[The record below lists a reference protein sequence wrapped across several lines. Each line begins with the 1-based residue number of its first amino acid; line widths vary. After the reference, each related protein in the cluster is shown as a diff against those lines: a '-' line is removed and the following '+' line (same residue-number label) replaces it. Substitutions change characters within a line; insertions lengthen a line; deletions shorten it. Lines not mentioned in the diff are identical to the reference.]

1 MKKPVKPSQQLSQRQ
16 VQRQDLRLFSVLA
29 VPEADF
35 LGQAAELEADPL
47 FSKLFQPDARGR
59 APLRRRRFAGASY
72 AFSLACGDEALAAAA
87 GPGATAGEW
96 LSERPAMLALARRA
110 GAAAF
115 ESCFLSGLPFS
126 PAAAAKLCG
135 LAEAEVVAL
144 KSFVDAFI
152 LSHERVA
159 PAALPGLFLRC
170 AARIAAE
177 RGRLL
182 IEYTHPSYLK
192 GAYVIDGEAFSR
204 LLKSGALT
212 PEEVARARTL
222 AARAQRIGW
231 RKAGFH
237 RALSALVER
246 QKSFLLGEGP
256 LKPFTQ
262 RELAAAVELNPGTV
276 SRLLSGKTLM
286 TPAGEELKLQDF
298 FKRKNA
304 YIIDKMK
311 EVLGAG
317 RKKLTD
323 REVAEALKAVHG
335 IRVSRRSV
343 NLYRN
348 KAGL

>member
-1 MKKPVKPSQQLSQRQ
+1 MKKPVKQAQQLSQRQ

-47 FSKLFQPDARGR
+47 FSKLFQPDAQGR
-59 APLRRRRFAGASY
+59 APLRRRRFPGASY
-72 AFSLACGDEALAAAA
+72 AFSLACGDEALATAA

-96 LSERPAMLALARRA
+96 LSERPAMLDLARRA

-126 PAAAAKLCG
+126 PPSAAKECG
-135 LAEAEVVAL
+135 LTQAEVLAL

-177 RGRLL
+177 KGRLF

-204 LLKSGALT
+204 LLKSGALS
-212 PEEVARARTL
+212 PAEAARVRNL
-222 AARAQRIGW
+222 ASRAQRIGW

-237 RALSALVER
+237 RTLSAIIER

-262 RELAAAVELNPGTV
+262 RELAAAVGLNPGTV
-276 SRLLSGKTLM
+276 SRLISAKTLI
-286 TPAGEELKLQDF
+286 TPQGEEIKLKSLFRQ
-298 FKRKNA
+298 KNA
-304 YIIDKMK
+304 YIIDKIK
-311 EVLGAG
+311 DILGAG
-317 RKKLTD
+317 QKKLSD
-323 REVAEALKAVHG
+323 AEVAETLKAVHG